1 MTKAKTLWDCP
12 TCRSGETRPLPGAWP
27 HLPARRVEAST
38 RGGGTAAD
46 RMADMARMQEDW
58 QHQTPQLVEILIDGS
73 TSWHMMAMV
82 RTGVA
87 DAASNNARGGLQ
99 PQK

>member
-1 MTKAKTLWDCP
+1 
-12 TCRSGETRPLPGAWP
+12 
-27 HLPARRVEAST
+27 
-38 RGGGTAAD
+38 
-46 RMADMARMQEDW
+46 MADMARMQEDW